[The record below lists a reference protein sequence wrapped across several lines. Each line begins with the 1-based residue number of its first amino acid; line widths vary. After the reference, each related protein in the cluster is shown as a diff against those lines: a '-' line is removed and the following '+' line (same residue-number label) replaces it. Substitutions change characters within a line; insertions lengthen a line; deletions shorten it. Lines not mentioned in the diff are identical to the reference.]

1 MEIRSETRSVDPVGV
16 SSVTIEPE
24 GTPLYSIRWSAVI
37 AGFAVGLG
45 VHVLF
50 VLIGIAA
57 GLAVVGAGERPEGG
71 SISIAAATW
80 NTVSM
85 LIAAFIGGYVASRSS
100 GLRRT
105 SDGML
110 HGVVSWGATMLFF
123 AILTGS
129 VTGNALGGMFGMAAN
144 TATTAAA
151 SAAAVPGESGVG
163 ELLSSLERGDRAAT
177 VNVLQNRFGMSPDQ
191 ASRAAEQALA
201 LTGRSPSGADAQ
213 AGGGERIDVAQTA
226 SAASAWLSAAIL
238 LSLLAGA
245 GGGLLGARGARR
257 PIVPERHERHVS
269 ATRRRHVPTAG

>member
-1 MEIRSETRSVDPVGV
+1 MEIRSETRSMDPARV

-24 GTPLYSIRWSAVI
+24 GTPLYSIRWGAVI

-57 GLAVVGAGERPEGG
+57 GLAVVGAGERPEGE

-151 SAAAVPGESGVG
+151 SAAGAPGDSAVG

-177 VNVLQNRFGMSPDQ
+177 VDLLQNRFGMSPDQ
-191 ASRAAEQALA
+191 ANRAAEQALA

-213 AGGGERIDVAQTA
+213 AGGERIDVARTA

-257 PIVPERHERHVS
+257 PIVPARHERHTVS
-269 ATRRRHVPTAG
+269 TTPRRHVPTAG

>member
-1 MEIRSETRSVDPVGV
+1 MEIRSETRSVDPARV
-16 SSVTIEPE
+16 SSVTTLEPE

-57 GLAVVGAGERPEGG
+57 GLAVVGAGERPEGE

-129 VTGNALGGMFGMAAN
+129 VTGKALGGMFGIAAD

-151 SAAAVPGESGVG
+151 SAVVTPGESGVG
-163 ELLSSLERGDRAAT
+163 ELLSSFERGDRAAT
-177 VNVLQNRFGMSPDQ
+177 VNVLQNRFGMSPEQ
-191 ASRAAEQALA
+191 ANRAAEQALA
-201 LTGRSPSGADAQ
+201 MAGRLPSGAQAQ
-213 AGGGERIDVAQTA
+213 AEQIDVAQTA

-257 PIVPERHERHVS
+257 PIVPERHEHHVVS
-269 ATRRRHVPTAG
+269 TTPRRHVPTAG